1 MDDDTMTNDGER
13 SARRLPAVL
22 LSFAAP
28 GLGLFYVGRP
38 VAGLVVHALCVLVA
52 LLFLIAAT
60 IFDFFPVF
68 PALVIATGGLVLCS
82 LTAWHCLEIIDED
95 SPTRQRAYHHPLMY
109 ALVALMTFLG
119 PLAVTAN
126 FAWRNLVTVVPVEQ
140 PTMYPQVHDGDRLLI
155 DRRIYRNDAPQR
167 GDLVALR
174 LPETEELAI
183 LRVVALPGD
192 QVSVHGFTVVVN
204 DQVAHYSP
212 LESKAMASADAPDS
226 ADLELWVEQNHDRRY
241 VISLVPGASP
251 PILERDIALDDN
263 QYFVLA
269 DNRAMQTG
277 ELQGHPPLSD
287 SRYFG
292 AIDGSRIVGRPTYV
306 AWSASPDD
314 KSTRWDRIG
323 LPVH

>member
-1 MDDDTMTNDGER
+1 MDDDNLTTAGENP
-13 SARRLPAVL
+13 ARRVPAVL

-38 VAGLVVHALCVLVA
+38 VAGLVVHAMCVLIA

-60 IFDFFPVF
+60 VFDFFPVF
-68 PALVIATGGLVLCS
+68 PALVVATGGFVLCS
-82 LTAWHCLEIIDED
+82 LTAWHCLEIINDEE
-95 SPTRQRAYHHPLMY
+95 PTRERAYHHPLMY
-109 ALVALMTFLG
+109 ALVALLTFLG

-126 FAWRNLVTVVPVEQ
+126 FAWRNLVTVVPIEQ
-140 PTMYPQVHDGDRLLI
+140 PTMYPQVHHGDRLLI

-192 QVSVHGFTVVVN
+192 QVSVHGFTVVIN

-212 LESKAMASADAPDS
+212 LESQATASAPPQEM
-226 ADLELWVEQNHDRRY
+226 ADIELWIEQNHDRQY
-241 VISLVPGASP
+241 VISLAPGASP
-251 PILERDIALDDN
+251 PTLERNIALDDN

-269 DNRAMQTG
+269 DNRAARTGDLQT
-277 ELQGHPPLSD
+277 LPPLSD
-287 SRYFG
+287 SRHFG
-292 AIDGSRIVGRPTYV
+292 AVDGSRIVGRPTYV

-314 KSTRWDRIG
+314 KTTRWDRIG